1 MDIVS
6 NKDAHIDT
14 HVLLYDISFLYVK
27 MSLPLYKLK
36 AFVIC
41 HLLLFPNPRNDFLVF
56 KVGVWY

>member
-14 HVLLYDISFLYVK
+14 HVLFYDILLLYVR

-41 HLLLFPNPRNDFLVF
+41 HLLLFPNPRNDFWCS
-56 KVGVWY
+56 K

>member
-14 HVLLYDISFLYVK
+14 HVLFYDILLLYVR

-41 HLLLFPNPRNDFLVF
+41 HLLLFPNPRNIFLCS
-56 KVGVWY
+56 K